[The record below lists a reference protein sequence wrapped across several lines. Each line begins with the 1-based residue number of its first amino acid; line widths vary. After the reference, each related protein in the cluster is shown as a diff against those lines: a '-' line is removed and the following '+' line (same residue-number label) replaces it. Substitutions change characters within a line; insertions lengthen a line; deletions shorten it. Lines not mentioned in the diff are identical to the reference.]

1 VPSGVPPS
9 VLAIARARFKRSLLG
24 YRRSEVDQAIAVR
37 DAALDTV
44 GQTLAAA
51 EESFERQRAEIE
63 TQRAELGS
71 RERRI
76 EDLERMTTKLSERL
90 VEREQE
96 LRRLRDELA
105 RVREEGE
112 ARVESLAT
120 VVSELDGIRRQAR
133 AQATRIRLGALR
145 DAAALAEAMEWLGRR
160 PPEAREL
167 LMEALTEALWRIGA
181 EPVDGAG
188 EMVDG
193 ASGNGGAWRAPAEVF
208 EGHVEVEI
216 GPLSD
221 FSQLVGF
228 EDAAKS
234 IAATSAISVRRFSE
248 GRATLAVTLAE
259 PVALLREL
267 EERCS
272 LELVVR
278 DVRRDRLVL
287 DVGA

>member
-1 VPSGVPPS
+1 
-9 VLAIARARFKRSLLG
+9 
-24 YRRSEVDQAIAVR
+24 VDEAIAVR
-37 DAALDTV
+37 DAALETV
-44 GQTLAAA
+44 GETLRTA
-51 EESFERQRAEIE
+51 EESFERQRTEIE
-63 TQRAELGS
+63 TQSAELGS
-71 RERRI
+71 RGRRI
-76 EDLERMTTKLSERL
+76 EDLERLTSRLSERL

-96 LRRLRDELA
+96 LRRLRDELV
-105 RVREEGE
+105 RLREEGE

-120 VVSELDGIRRQAR
+120 VVRELDGVRRQAR

-145 DAAALAEAMEWLGRR
+145 DAAALAEGMRCLGQR

-167 LMEALTEALWRIGA
+167 LMEALAEAVVRIGG
-181 EPVDGAG
+181 EGVDGGAA
-188 EMVDG
+188 MPDG
-193 ASGNGGAWRAPAEVF
+193 ADGNGSPWRVPAEVF

-267 EERCS
+267 EERS
-272 LELVVR
+272 NLEFVVR